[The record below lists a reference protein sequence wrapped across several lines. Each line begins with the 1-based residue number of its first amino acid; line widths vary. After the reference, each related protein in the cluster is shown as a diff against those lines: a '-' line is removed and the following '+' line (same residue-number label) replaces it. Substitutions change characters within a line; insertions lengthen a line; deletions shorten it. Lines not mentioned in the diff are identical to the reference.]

1 MASTILMSNTHSD
14 LLMQSRPETNS
25 RRKGLAPNASAHKA
39 IPFSRHSERTIKTK
53 QDSTKA
59 SNSVSVVNQFLNERQ
74 SGTLQKSNTGLISD
88 FNKSLATIHLSR
100 VESNRFQR
108 TRPISVNTR
117 RAEPAKL
124 AQSDSVSG
132 SSKHDR
138 KLLNT
143 LLQTNSLEDR
153 PIVAR

>member
-14 LLMQSRPETNS
+14 LLMQSRPDS
-25 RRKGLAPNASAHKA
+25 KPRRKGLVANASAQMTL
-39 IPFSRHSERTIKTK
+39 PFTRYSERTLRTK

-59 SNSVSVVNQFLNERQ
+59 SNSASVVNQFVNERQ
-74 SGTLQKSNTGLISD
+74 SATLQKSNTGLISD

-100 VESNRFQR
+100 MESNKLQR

-117 RAEPAKL
+117 RVEPVKL
-124 AQSDSVSG
+124 AQSDSLSG
-132 SSKHDR
+132 SSRQDH

-143 LLQTNSLEDR
+143 LQ
-153 PIVAR
+153 